1 VGAPA
6 GRVMT
11 SPATTPC
18 DVCLLIEGAYPYVAG
33 GVSTWVHDLL
43 RAQSDLTFH
52 LVVLVP
58 DRAERKLRY
67 ELPTN
72 VTGMSHVV
80 LQDREPG
87 PRWRSSLDALL
98 RNLVDPLIHLQEKG
112 GFAEIETI
120 LRMIAPYRRHLGAW
134 NLLESEAAWRLVLAM
149 YRAATP
155 GRSFLNYYWSW
166 RSLIGGMFAT
176 LLSPLPPARVYHAI
190 STGYAGLM
198 ATRARIETGRPVMLT
213 EHGIYTN
220 ERRIEIMM
228 ADWLRDDSA
237 GGLAIERDGRDLRD
251 IWIDT
256 FESYARACYASC
268 DRIITLYEGN
278 QELQRRDGARE
289 EKLLLVPN
297 GVDVPRYSAIAR
309 RPSARP
315 TVALIGRV
323 VPIKDVKTFIRACA
337 QLRRAIPDLRA
348 LVMGPTD
355 EEEDYYE
362 ECRTLVAHEKLG
374 DTIEFL
380 GRVKLD
386 DYLGELDAIAL
397 TSISEAQPLV
407 ILEAGAAGVPTVAT
421 DVGACR
427 QMLLGQSDEEPPLGP
442 GGAITP
448 LANPAATAHELGR
461 LLIERAWRERCAT
474 AIAER
479 CRLYYD
485 KERIDRIY
493 HGLYVELAGA
503 PGIAPSVPIDLPVR
517 AA

>member
-1 VGAPA
+1 MTGAP
-6 GRVMT
+6 T
-11 SPATTPC
+11 QSC

-52 LVVLVP
+52 LIVLVP

-67 ELPTN
+67 ELPPN
-72 VTGMSHVV
+72 VVGMSHVV

-87 PRWRSSLDALL
+87 PPWRSSLGGLL
-98 RNLVDPLIHLQEKG
+98 RHLVGPLIRLQEKG
-112 GFAEIETI
+112 GFAEVRTVLE
-120 LRMIAPYRRHLGAW
+120 MIAPHRRNLGAW
-134 NLLESEAAWRLVLAM
+134 NLLESEAAWQLVLAM

-176 LLSPLPPARVYHAI
+176 LLAPLPSARVYHAI

-228 ADWLRDDSA
+228 AEWLRDDA
-237 GGLAIERDGRDLRD
+237 AAGLAIEREGRDLRD

-278 QELQRRDGARE
+278 QELQRRDGAAEDR
-289 EKLLLVPN
+289 LLLVPN
-297 GVDVPRYSAIAR
+297 GVDVPRYSAIPR
-309 RPSARP
+309 RPAARP
-315 TVALIGRV
+315 TIALIGRV

-337 QLRRAIPDLRA
+337 QLRRAVPDLRA

-355 EEEDYYE
+355 EDEDYYE

-374 DTIEFL
+374 DTLEFL
-380 GRVKLD
+380 GRVRLD
-386 DYLGELDAIAL
+386 DYLGEIDAIAL

-427 QMLLGQSDEEPPLGP
+427 QMLLGQRDEDPPLGP

-461 LLIERAWRERCAT
+461 LLTDRAWHDRCAG

-485 KERIDRIY
+485 KDRIDRIY
-493 HGLYVELAGA
+493 HDLYVELADA
-503 PGIAPSVPIDLPVR
+503 PGVAPDVPVDPR
-517 AA
+517 ARVA